1 MESSRPIAVSVEFKA
16 MLKVLLEK
24 LSLLLT
30 MYESENFGH
39 DYLSVFTIK
48 VKFEDK
54 FGSHEQYGS
63 KAYTEKEAKNDA
75 ALRVVRLKEN
85 TMILL

>member
-1 MESSRPIAVSVEFKA
+1 MESWRLIIVLVQFKA
-16 MLKVLLEK
+16 MLKEIQEK
-24 LSLLLT
+24 LNLLPTRHECEKFDPYHLPL
-30 MYESENFGH
+30 F
-39 DYLSVFTIK
+39 VVQ